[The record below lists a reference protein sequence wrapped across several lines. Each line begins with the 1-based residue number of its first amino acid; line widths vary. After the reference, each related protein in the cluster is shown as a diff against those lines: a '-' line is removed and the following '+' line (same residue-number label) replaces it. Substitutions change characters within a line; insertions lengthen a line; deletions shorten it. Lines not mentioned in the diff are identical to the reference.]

1 VRSIGSDVRGGEV
14 MVNQKL
20 DNQLINMTKDLIE
33 KCLLMTDID
42 YEAFIADWISKVD
55 GQIAPFMSKFYD
67 EMVKIIDI
75 YRKDKK
81 ETPAA
86 GTARESK

>member
-1 VRSIGSDVRGGEV
+1 

-20 DNQLINMTKDLIE
+20 DNQLIYMTKDLIE

-42 YEAFIADWISKVD
+42 YEAFKVEWISKVD
-55 GQIAPFMSKFYD
+55 GQIDPFMSKLYD

-75 YRKDKK
+75 CRKDKK

>member
-1 VRSIGSDVRGGEV
+1 MI
-14 MVNQKL
+14 NQEL
-20 DNQLINMTKDLIE
+20 DNQLLQAVKELIE
-33 KCLLMTDID
+33 KSLLMTDID
-42 YEAFIADWISKVD
+42 YEAFKADWINNVD
-55 GQIAPFMSKFYD
+55 GQIDPFMSKFYD

-75 YRKDKK
+75 CRKDKK